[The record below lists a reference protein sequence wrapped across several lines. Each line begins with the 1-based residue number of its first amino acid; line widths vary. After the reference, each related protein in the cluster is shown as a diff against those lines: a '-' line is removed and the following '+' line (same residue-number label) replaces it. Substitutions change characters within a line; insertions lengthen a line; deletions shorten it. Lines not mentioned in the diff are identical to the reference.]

1 MYFPILVIMFI
12 SSKRILLKLDDVN
25 THKIIRKYTMFELV
39 PTTTKSWHVM
49 WQGRCAVR
57 AVRAA
62 TCSYARYYWAHHAG
76 IYGLWSIVVM
86 DTTTDIYCLADTCA
100 HSLYAR

>member
-1 MYFPILVIMFI
+1 
-12 SSKRILLKLDDVN
+12 
-25 THKIIRKYTMFELV
+25 MFELV

-49 WQGRCAVR
+49 CREGVQYVQYVQR
-57 AVRAA
+57 AVHAA
-62 TCSYARYYWAHHAG
+62 RGTIWAHHAG